1 MQGLG
6 SLGVSWILGM
16 KGKSKTW
23 YKNLDYIQ
31 NVLIGQTAEIN
42 AIGESTWN
50 GLATANPKVLPP
62 FKPQIADLEWRLK
75 QILVTKNYI
84 PTDKSIKLASDGTK
98 AYRSRLNFVKKKLAA
113 PQAAA
118 VTNAGKSMY
127 AKMTKLKLRS
137 PAAAGT
143 AAFLKELEN
152 RTKALIPSGWPW
164 YVWAGIGLG
173 GLIGIGYVVRSFGG
187 GR

>member
-6 SLGVSWILGM
+6 SLGQSAAWF
-16 KGKSKTW
+16 T
-23 YKNLDYIQ
+23 NLNYIQ
-31 NVLIGQTAEIN
+31 NVLVGQSAEIN
-42 AIGESTWN
+42 AIGESAWN
-50 GLATANPKVLPP
+50 KVATARPKQVPQ

-75 QILVTKNYI
+75 QTLVRKNYM
-84 PTDKSIKLASDGTK
+84 PSNKTIKLASDGTR
-98 AYRSRLNFVKKKLAA
+98 AYRNRINIVKKDIAPAQAVAA
-113 PQAAA
+113 S
-118 VTNAGKSMY
+118 NAGKSMY
-127 AKMTKLKLRS
+127 AKLSKVKLRS

-143 AAFLKELEN
+143 ASFLKEMEN
-152 RTKALIPSGWPW
+152 RAKALIPSGWPW